1 MGPSLS
7 GRVRK
12 ASAPF
17 VRGGRYHGL
26 FATFYRE
33 DGPHGVITE
42 KWSHCCEEN
51 ALSPELNAL
60 FYAAAPPPFLLSF
73 RRLSRSHHKFVPSR
87 NRNIRTPRSLK
98 IITVRSGD
106 SIIVICPL
114 REKDIKARLRSSLF
128 FFFSALPIMR

>member
-1 MGPSLS
+1 M
-7 GRVRK
+7 

-73 RRLSRSHHKFVPSR
+73 RRLSRSHHKV
-87 NRNIRTPRSLK
+87 RTFEKPQYQNA
-98 IITVRSGD
+98 TVFED
-106 SIIVICPL
+106 HHCPFWRL
-114 REKDIKARLRSSLF
+114 DNCHLPFERERY
-128 FFFSALPIMR
+128 